1 MAEESQ
7 TPLGVKATPVYI
19 PWATLISS
27 LDNLHTHGIPAT
39 GKIDKSLWETQ
50 AGSVQGQL
58 ILAYRFLGFIDSN
71 NKVLPP
77 LPPVADATPEKRKEL
92 LRKIVEDK
100 YATVL
105 SKGLETISPGQL
117 KQAFEAFGVS
127 GSTLDRAI
135 RFFIK
140 ACQELGIPISKR
152 VSEKLR
158 TLSPGPR
165 KARRSNGAK
174 PVDEEEEPDD
184 RPRHNATWEE
194 KLLEKF
200 PAFDPAWP
208 DDLKTKWFAGFKDL
222 METKK
227 D

>member
-1 MAEESQ
+1 MTEESD
-7 TPLGVKATPVYI
+7 TTLGAKATPPYI

-27 LDNLHTHGIPAT
+27 LDNLHTHANIRPPGRF
-39 GKIDKSLWETQ
+39 DKSLWETQ

-71 NKVLPP
+71 NKVLAP
-77 LPPVADATPEKRKEL
+77 LPHVADATPEKRKEL

-105 SKGLETISPGQL
+105 SKGLETISSGQL

-127 GSTLDRAI
+127 GSTLDRAM

-174 PVDEEEEPDD
+174 PVDEGEEPDD
-184 RPRHNATWEE
+184 DRPSRNATWEE

-200 PAFDPAWP
+200 PAFSTRPGQ
-208 DDLKTKWFAGFKDL
+208 T
-222 METKK
+222 T
-227 D
+227 